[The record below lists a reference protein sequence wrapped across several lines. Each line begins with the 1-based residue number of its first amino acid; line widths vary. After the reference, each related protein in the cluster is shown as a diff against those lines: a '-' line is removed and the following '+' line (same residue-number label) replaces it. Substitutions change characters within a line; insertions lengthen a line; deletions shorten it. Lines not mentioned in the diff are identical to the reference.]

1 LIVGE
6 STISNLQSQLE
17 ELRQQAIAWQEVIN
31 TASSEKVTTAFTS
44 GGIVFKIRKFAQ
56 GFLPANNIEQIK

>member
-1 LIVGE
+1 M
-6 STISNLQSQLE
+6 
-17 ELRQQAIAWQEVIN
+17 LRTTKTVRNRAIAWQKVIN